1 MTTRQELIEHI
12 ETIDGEIA
20 DACRLVADARGKPD
34 YGGRVA
40 WLEQLIAKM
49 KNLRA
54 KFEAWKNEQQEQ
66 ESS

>member
-12 ETIDGEIA
+12 EAIDGEIA

-34 YGGRVA
+34 YSGRVA

-49 KNLRA
+49 KNLLA
-54 KFEAWKNEQQEQ
+54 KFEARKNQEQ
-66 ESS
+66 EKPE

>member
-12 ETIDGEIA
+12 ETLDSEIA
-20 DACRLVADARGKPD
+20 DASRKVADARGKPD
-34 YGGRVA
+34 YSDRVV

-54 KFEAWKNEQQEQ
+54 KFDAWKNEQQEK

>member
-34 YGGRVA
+34 YGGKVA
-40 WLEQLIAKM
+40 WLEQLISKM

-54 KFEAWKNEQQEQ
+54 KFEAWKNE
-66 ESS
+66 SDS

>member
-34 YGGRVA
+34 YSGRVA

-66 ESS
+66 EAS